1 MGHTESGD
9 VRGSIKLFV
18 ILVPTRRILAQN
30 KELYN
35 QFINDI
41 LSCGEFTLDKFQRL
55 KVDPEQLRYAVVSK
69 PLLKQFIFG
78 RTIRCAVGVA
88 LAGLML
94 VPLTVLPG
102 LVLLVLPAEV
112 ALISKI
118 RDEAEL
124 IQWVRNN
131 MITQASSWDDVE
143 AETENAR
150 LRSHDRPGTYQ
161 GYTR

>member
-1 MGHTESGD
+1 M
-9 VRGSIKLFV
+9 
-18 ILVPTRRILAQN
+18 
-30 KELYN
+30 
-35 QFINDI
+35 
-41 LSCGEFTLDKFQRL
+41 DKFQRS
-55 KVDPEQLRYAVVSK
+55 KVVPEQLRHAVVPK

-78 RTIRCAVGVA
+78 RSIRCALYIA
-88 LAGLML
+88 LAGLMV

-143 AETENAR
+143 SETEIAR
-150 LRSHDRPGTYQ
+150 LRSHDRPSTFQ

>member
-1 MGHTESGD
+1 ME
-9 VRGSIKLFV
+9 
-18 ILVPTRRILAQN
+18 
-30 KELYN
+30 
-35 QFINDI
+35 
-41 LSCGEFTLDKFQRL
+41 KFQRS
-55 KVDPEQLRYAVVSK
+55 KVVPEQLRYAVVPK
-69 PLLKQFIFG
+69 PLLKQFILG
-78 RTIRCAVGVA
+78 RSFRCAVCIA
-88 LAGLML
+88 LAGLMI

-131 MITQASSWDDVE
+131 MITQASSWNDVE
-143 AETENAR
+143 SETELAR
-150 LRSHDRPGTYQ
+150 LRSHERPGALQ